1 MKYDITTKEAPI
13 MPNLGSGCECIR
25 LLASQVAPEMRQQVV
40 PMLFP
45 ALATYMSGCEFLYPD
60 NSYKEITG
68 LLAHLVAD
76 SGTGKAQ
83 LQSATEA
90 ANFTSP
96 SNQIATVNR
105 NLLWNTAQA
114 KKMELANGS
123 NLP

>member
-1 MKYDITTKEAPI
+1 

-68 LLAHLVAD
+68 L
-76 SGTGKAQ
+76 
-83 LQSATEA
+83 
-90 ANFTSP
+90 
-96 SNQIATVNR
+96 
-105 NLLWNTAQA
+105 
-114 KKMELANGS
+114 
-123 NLP
+123 